1 MKENDVIAG
10 NYRILQEIGRGGTG
24 TVFLGY
30 HQHLRKYVVLKET
43 RLSIGDER
51 VIRRE
56 TDILKNLH
64 HMYLPQVYDFL
75 IDGSNVITVLDYVE
89 GSDLSRYPCGPEN
102 LSEEVLL
109 KWLEQMAEVL
119 AYLHSNQ
126 VPVIHS
132 DIKPGNVIIRPNGDI
147 CLIDFNISLLINDKV
162 RVNGYS
168 AQYASPEQFYLA
180 QSMVNG
186 VNPGYELRP
195 DTDIYSTG
203 ALFYYLM
210 TGVAPNCAAPVRS
223 LSQMENVGYSPAF
236 INIIDKC
243 MQWNRDLRYRDGTEL
258 LKAVRNYYKQSTR
271 YKVTMA
277 MIILSILLGA
287 AAVGGGI
294 SSFLRWKESSVRTAY
309 QEEYARVARGIQ
321 EGDQYGAEE
330 AGLSILNDDRYES
343 YLKKKPEDHA
353 ELLHAMGDIFYDRG
367 EYNTAL
373 DYYRKA
379 LETASDANTDLTVY
393 YRDCAITLARLNR
406 IQEAKEMLES
416 AGTKGIRNTALK
428 LIEITC
434 AFMEEDYASCTA
446 MAQEIENDPDADQ
459 DSVMRARSIAGQA
472 CGKLGDH
479 EGQIEWLEKAAQGGS
494 VLYKKMLGDAYW
506 QMTGDQSLND
516 TQKQLYALKARE
528 TYQELCDNYYP
539 TYENLLNLAII
550 EYYLGEYT
558 QSQISLERCIEKYPE
573 KYSEDYHL
581 SMCKAFLYDEMG
593 RSDDARTQAR
603 HALDIINRTGVSSL
617 DNNETQAVYR
627 LESISR

>member
-10 NYRILQEIGRGGTG
+10 NYQILREIGRGGTG

-30 HQHLRKYVVLKET
+30 HLHLRKYVVLKET

-64 HMYLPQVYDFL
+64 HTYLPQVYDFL

-89 GSDLSRYPCGPEN
+89 GNDLSRYPCGPEN

-119 AYLHSNQ
+119 SYLHSNQ

-132 DIKPGNVIIRPNGDI
+132 DIKPGNVIIKPNGDI

-168 AQYASPEQFYLA
+168 EQYASPEQFYLA
-180 QSMVNG
+180 QSMMNG

-271 YKVTMA
+271 YKVTLA

-294 SSFLRWKESSVRTAY
+294 SSFLRWKESSVRMAY

-330 AGLSILNDDRYES
+330 AGLSILNDVRYES

-367 EYNTAL
+367 EYDTAL
-373 DYYRKA
+373 GYYRKA
-379 LETASDANTDLTVY
+379 LEIATDANIDLTVY

-406 IQEAKEMLES
+406 IPEAKAMLES
-416 AGTKGIRNTALK
+416 AGTKGIRDAALK

-446 MAQEIENDPDADQ
+446 MAQEIETDPDADQ
-459 DSVMRARSIAGQA
+459 DSILRARAIAGQA
-472 CGKLGDH
+472 CGKLGDY
-479 EGQIEWLEKAAQGGS
+479 EGQIEWLEKAAQGGN

-506 QMTGDQSLND
+506 QMTGEQSLND

-528 TYQELCDNYYP
+528 AYQELCDNYYP

-581 SMCKAFLYDEMG
+581 SMYKAFLYDEMG
-593 RSDDARTQAR
+593 RRDDARTQAR
-603 HALDIINRTGVSSL
+603 HALDIIDRTGVSSL